1 VFHYFG
7 PSAAVGGS
15 NFDEGFGVELNS
27 MGSSAFK
34 MSARELAARPDDLLS
49 EHEEQLNRTLG
60 QSAAIFLAEE
70 PGLNELVAE
79 VTHRLSQARNTMY
92 RHQNGPESLNQV
104 AIIMFMLAHS
114 TFTLWVWLTKQ
125 ATDVK
130 PAPELQSRA
139 DTRESSE
146 EDDERPWWRRMFGG

>member
-1 VFHYFG
+1 VDGGIYASLGAAERIQAWRVFYYFG

-27 MGSSAFK
+27 MRSSVFK

-70 PGLNELVAE
+70 TEAKRVGC
-79 VTHRLSQARNTMY
+79 
-92 RHQNGPESLNQV
+92 
-104 AIIMFMLAHS
+104 
-114 TFTLWVWLTKQ
+114 
-125 ATDVK
+125 
-130 PAPELQSRA
+130 
-139 DTRESSE
+139 
-146 EDDERPWWRRMFGG
+146 